1 MDRRRALLLQLCNRP
16 ETRRLFPCEPGQ
28 LVDCELLLMLERLW
42 PIVREASAS
51 DEECVENIEMVLR
64 ITVSLADSGQ
74 FGP

>member
-16 ETRRLFPCEPGQ
+16 DMRRLFPCGPDE
-28 LVDCELLLMLERLW
+28 LVDCELLRMLERLW
-42 PIVREASAS
+42 PIVRETSVS

-64 ITVSLADSGQ
+64 ITVSLADGGQ

>member
-16 ETRRLFPCEPGQ
+16 EMRRLFPCEPDQ

-42 PIVREASAS
+42 PVVREASAS

-74 FGP
+74 FDP